1 MRLLSCAPR
10 GRRSSG
16 GLSPGAAAPS
26 PRGPSRAQPRVWK
39 RGAAGGARAAS
50 LGFMGVLG
58 GRPGGS
64 GRGVGAGRGG
74 GGVRGGRRCP
84 GDRRAAVPAP
94 PLCRGGAR
102 GDLIHQIVYK
112 L

>member
-26 PRGPSRAQPRVWK
+26 PEGPSRARPGAAKQQ
-39 RGAAGGARAAS
+39 AAGGARAAS

-58 GRPGGS
+58 GRP
-64 GRGVGAGRGG
+64 RAPGAGRGPG
-74 GGVRGGRRCP
+74 GGGGAHGGRRCP

>member
-26 PRGPSRAQPRVWK
+26 PKGPSRAQPRAWK

-64 GRGVGAGRGG
+64 GRGVGARRGEECAAG
-74 GGVRGGRRCP
+74 ADARVTAAPRSLRRLCA
-84 GDRRAAVPAP
+84 GEARA
-94 PLCRGGAR
+94 GT
-102 GDLIHQIVYK
+102 
-112 L
+112 